1 MKFQTHD
8 LIEHQNLR
16 IEFHSGGLTYD
27 INRPSISWTWP
38 KLPKFR
44 MSLFV
49 NFPKKHP
56 CFPNKKTRS
65 LLKDPRKILPNK
77 WNNSHRPQAP
87 NGRICQK
94 FRAPRACGVR
104 CWAFDVFG
112 IPRGWWCE
120 IVGMFRKKKPCKKNG
135 TRSHGQI
142 TTFWWVKRRGI
153 LHQDISV
160 WEILQLIRCQ
170 IRISQFRLM
179 ASDSFSLFD
188 VTQIKKKICHGNGK
202 QQLQHPSFLL

>member
-27 INRPSISWTWP
+27 INRPSISWIWP

-44 MSLFV
+44 MSLFWASPK
-49 NFPKKHP
+49 NILAFKKKHVVCSGSAQNP
-56 CFPNKKTRS
+56 SKQMEQLTSASGSERQNLS
-65 LLKDPRKILPNK
+65 KIPG
-77 WNNSHRPQAP
+77 AT
-87 NGRICQK
+87 
-94 FRAPRACGVR
+94 GVR
-104 CWAFDVFG
+104 RCRWRLMFLGF
-112 IPRGWWCE
+112 PGWWCE
-120 IVGMFRKKKPCKKNG
+120 IVGMLKKRTPCKRLRHKAMANYN
-135 TRSHGQI
+135 
-142 TTFWWVKRRGI
+142 
-153 LHQDISV
+153 LHFYG
-160 WEILQLIRCQ
+160 LKTLRCQ
-170 IRISQFRLM
+170 ILISQFRLM